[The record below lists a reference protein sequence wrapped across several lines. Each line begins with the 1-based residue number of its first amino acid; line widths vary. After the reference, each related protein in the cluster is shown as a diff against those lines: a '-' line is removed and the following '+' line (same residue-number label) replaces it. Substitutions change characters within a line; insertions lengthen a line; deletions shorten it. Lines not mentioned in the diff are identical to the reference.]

1 MPIIRSLL
9 ITPLVITLL
18 GLGTA
23 SLPSE
28 PHLTPA
34 ASYLPRL
41 VARGGAPTAALLA
54 QRASAAP
61 YDTYRSTGPGIRR
74 QDRFRAGSVTK
85 TFVATV
91 VLQLAREHRLRLSDT
106 VDRHL
111 AGLVRGHGND
121 GRRITLRALLTHT
134 SGLYNYTVDTNAHPA
149 TATAAVRAAIA
160 HRPMNTTG
168 GFAYSNTNYVLL
180 GLVIQHVTGHSY
192 ATEIRRRIINPLHLT
207 GTSLPGAR
215 TALPAPHGRGYSR
228 DPADGSL
235 HDVTALDPRT
245 AGAAGELIS
254 TLADLNRFYAALL
267 GGRLLPPAQLD
278 ALLNTG
284 TADGIYGMGIYPQ
297 KLSCGTT
304 VWGHN
309 GHIAGSYVRTAAT
322 RDGRHTLTFRI
333 NTDSLSDATFEP
345 ALLEAE
351 FCRPRQALSGASR
364 PDRGPAQTGT
374 MSGAPSRAASAV
386 WSSG

>member
-18 GLGTA
+18 SLGTA

-41 VARGGAPTAALLA
+41 VAQGDAPTAALLTH
-54 QRASAAP
+54 RASTAP
-61 YDTYRSTGPGIRR
+61 YDTYRSTGPGIGR
-74 QDRFRAGSVTK
+74 QDRFRAGSITK

-91 VLQLAREHRLRLSDT
+91 VLQLAQEQRLQLSDT
-106 VDRHL
+106 VERHL
-111 AGLVRGHGND
+111 AGLVHGHGND

-134 SGLYNYTVDTNAHPA
+134 SGLYDYTADTDAHPV

-160 HRPMNTTG
+160 HRPTNTTG

-180 GLVIQHVTGHSY
+180 GLVVQHVTGHSY

-228 DPADGSL
+228 DPADG
-235 HDVTALDPRT
+235 
-245 AGAAGELIS
+245 
-254 TLADLNRFYAALL
+254 
-267 GGRLLPPAQLD
+267 
-278 ALLNTG
+278 
-284 TADGIYGMGIYPQ
+284 
-297 KLSCGTT
+297 
-304 VWGHN
+304 
-309 GHIAGSYVRTAAT
+309 
-322 RDGRHTLTFRI
+322 
-333 NTDSLSDATFEP
+333 
-345 ALLEAE
+345 
-351 FCRPRQALSGASR
+351 
-364 PDRGPAQTGT
+364 
-374 MSGAPSRAASAV
+374 ASAMSPPSTRAPRAPRA
-386 WSSG
+386 SSSPHSPI

>member
-41 VARGGAPTAALLA
+41 VAQGGAPTAALLA
-54 QRASAAP
+54 HRASTAP

-74 QDRFRAGSVTK
+74 QDRFRAGSITK

-91 VLQLAREHRLRLSDT
+91 VLQLAREHRLQLSDT
-106 VDRHL
+106 VDQHL

-134 SGLYNYTVDTNAHPA
+134 SGLYNYTADTDAHPV
-149 TATAAVRAAIA
+149 TATDAVRVAIA
-160 HRPMNTTG
+160 HRPTSTTG

-180 GLVIQHVTGHSY
+180 GLVVQHVTGHSY

-215 TALPAPHGRGYSR
+215 AELPAPHGRAT
-228 DPADGSL
+228 PATRP
-235 HDVTALDPRT
+235 TAAFAMSPPSTRAPRRR
-245 AGAAGELIS
+245 GELIS

-278 ALLNTG
+278 TLLNTG

-297 KLSCGTT
+297 RLSCGIT

-333 NTDSLSDATFEP
+333 NTDSLSDATLEP
-345 ALLEAE
+345 ALLAAE
-351 FCRPRQALSGASR
+351 FCRPHQG
-364 PDRGPAQTGT
+364 
-374 MSGAPSRAASAV
+374 
-386 WSSG
+386 